1 MKYRSNQKFLNDTFS
16 NQIKLFQT
24 IIQDIIPSKY
34 FSTNAAIQLTAQAV
48 LLPSLQA
55 TAVRAVFY
63 LELT

>member
-24 IIQDIIPSKY
+24 IFQDIIPSKY

-48 LLPSLQA
+48 LPSLQA

>member
-1 MKYRSNQKFLNDTFS
+1 M
-16 NQIKLFQT
+16 IK
-24 IIQDIIPSKY
+24 DIIPSKY

>member
-48 LLPSLQA
+48 LPSLQA

>member
-1 MKYRSNQKFLNDTFS
+1 M
-16 NQIKLFQT
+16 IK
-24 IIQDIIPSKY
+24 DIIPSKY

-48 LLPSLQA
+48 LPSLQA

>member
-1 MKYRSNQKFLNDTFS
+1 MKYRSNQKLLNDTFS

-24 IIQDIIPSKY
+24 IFQDIIPSKY

-48 LLPSLQA
+48 LPSLQA